1 MATLVVALD
10 QVTKQWAVSRL
21 AAGPCTPDSCI
32 DVLWTLRFHLHFNR
46 GASFS
51 TGQGLGPWFGVLAL
65 FMSVYLVRQAVKEQR
80 LGITALFG
88 GLAGGA
94 VGNLA
99 DRLFRADDG
108 FLSGAVIDFID
119 LQWWPIFNIAD
130 MAIVGGVLSLI
141 GLSLVRPQDPA
152 PQEHPPKEHP
162 PKDPA
167 RQASEQEPEA

>member
-1 MATLVVALD
+1 M
-10 QVTKQWAVSRL
+10 
-21 AAGPCTPDSCI
+21 
-32 DVLWTLRFHLHFNR
+32 
-46 GASFS
+46 
-51 TGQGLGPWFGVLAL
+51 
-65 FMSVYLVRQAVKEQR
+65 RQAVKEQPI
-80 LGITALFG
+80 GITALFG

-130 MAIVGGVLSLI
+130 IAIVGGVLSLI

-152 PQEHPPKEHP
+152 PQ
-162 PKDPA
+162 DPA
-167 RQASEQEPEA
+167 GQDPRARPRWARPHPASIRTGTGSMHRSQAL

>member
-1 MATLVVALD
+1 MAAFVVALD

-21 AAGPCTPDSCI
+21 TAGSCTPESC
-32 DVLWTLRFHLHFNR
+32 VEVFWTLRFHLHFNR

-65 FMSVYLVRQAVKEQR
+65 AMSVYLIRQAVKESSPR
-80 LGITALFG
+80 ITLLFG

-94 VGNLA
+94 VGNLV
-99 DRLFRADDG
+99 DRLFRAEDG

-119 LQWWPIFNIAD
+119 FQWWPIFNIAD

-141 GLSLVRPQDPA
+141 ALSVFRPQP
-152 PQEHPPKEHP
+152 
-162 PKDPA
+162 
-167 RQASEQEPEA
+167 EQEPAS

>member
-1 MATLVVALD
+1 MAAVVVALD

-21 AAGPCTPDSCI
+21 TAGPCTPESCI
-32 DVLWTLRFHLHFNR
+32 EVLWTLRFHLHFNR

-65 FMSVYLVRQAVKEQR
+65 AMSVYLIRQAVKDPSPR
-80 LGITALFG
+80 ITLLFG

-99 DRLFRADDG
+99 DRLFRAEDG

-119 LQWWPIFNIAD
+119 FQWWPIFNIAD

-141 GLSLVRPQDPA
+141 ALSVFRPQQP
-152 PQEHPPKEHP
+152 
-162 PKDPA
+162 
-167 RQASEQEPEA
+167 EQEPAS

>member
-1 MATLVVALD
+1 MAALVVALD

-21 AAGPCTPDSCI
+21 TAGPCTPETCF
-32 DVLWTLRFHLHFNR
+32 DVFWTLRFHLHFNR

-65 FMSVYLVRQAVKEQR
+65 FMSVYLVRQAVKEPS
-80 LGITALFG
+80 LVVTVLFG

-94 VGNLA
+94 IGNLV

-108 FLSGAVIDFID
+108 FLSGAVTDFID
-119 LQWWPIFNIAD
+119 FQWWPIFNIAD

-141 GLSLVRPQDPA
+141 ALSLMRTLPSDPLPTEPLPADPQPC
-152 PQEHPPKEHP
+152 
-162 PKDPA
+162 
-167 RQASEQEPEA
+167 EQEPRP